1 MAIIAE
7 FLQEKVTDP
16 ARQQRLRAIFDRLAM
31 DYPQLVGNSRSL
43 IRY

>member
-1 MAIIAE
+1 MAAFAE

-16 ARQQRLRAIFDRLAM
+16 ARQQRLRAIFDRLAKN
-31 DYPQLVGNSRSL
+31 YPQLVGNSRSL